1 MLQWYRATVG
11 GDKKKMNAQ
20 TRART
25 STAKVLQFL
34 LFSGF
39 ATIGPQCAT
48 AQTQEKGD
56 IQAPEVEV
64 VGTYQTAVGTS
75 DSASAGTVT
84 SRRVETRPALRP
96 GELLEYVPGVII
108 TQHSGDGKANQ
119 YFLRGF
125 NLDHGTD
132 FAIDVAGM
140 PVNMPTHA
148 HGQGYADLNFLIPEL
163 VSGIDYRK
171 GPYYAE
177 VADFSAAGAAS
188 IHYANS
194 LPYTIGS
201 VTIGEHDYKRALL
214 AGSPN
219 FGGGTLL
226 YGIELLGQDGPWD
239 NPENFKKFNTALR
252 YSRGDSA
259 DGFSVTAMAYKAD
272 WDSTDQIP
280 RSAVD
285 SGQIGR
291 FGAIDPSDGGET
303 SRYSLS
309 YDQHHDF
316 GGGRAVVDA
325 YAIRSK
331 LKLWSNFTF
340 FLDDTTNGDQFEQ
353 AEERT
358 VIGLH
363 PRVEFYSK
371 LAGMDSIF
379 KIGLQARR
387 DDIDPVGLYH
397 TVARDRISTTRE
409 DKVVETSVGIYVEE
423 TLHVTEKFRS
433 ILGLRG
439 DQYNFDVDSN
449 IPQNSGKVDD
459 SIISPK
465 LSLIFGPWAKTEYFL
480 NAGRGFH
487 SNDAR
492 GTTITLDPT
501 DPLLLKPAD
510 PVDPLVRSTGA
521 EIGVRTEII
530 RNLESSLSLWELKLD
545 SELLFVGDAGT
556 TEASRPSERTGVEWT
571 NHYRPKPW
579 LLVDF
584 DLSVSRARFTDED
597 PAGDSIPGSI
607 EKVASFGVTV
617 DSLGPWYGMLQYRYF
632 GPRPLIE
639 DDSVRSSSTQ
649 LTNLRVGYK
658 IDPKWRLHLDVF
670 NLFDREDSDIEYFYE
685 SRVQPTDAA
694 FEQIHFHPV
703 EPRTLRLTLTGYF

>member
-1 MLQWYRATVG
+1 MRAI
-11 GDKKKMNAQ
+11 
-20 TRART
+20 TRAKT
-25 STAKVLQFL
+25 GAAKIIQFFL
-34 LFSGF
+34 ISGF
-39 ATIGPQCAT
+39 AAVGTNCAT
-48 AQTQEKGD
+48 SLAQEAGA
-56 IQAPEVEV
+56 ILAPEVEV
-64 VGTYQTAVGTS
+64 IGTYQTGVGTS
-75 DSASAGTVT
+75 DAASQGTVT
-84 SRRVETRPALRP
+84 ARRVETRPALRP

-177 VADFSAAGAAS
+177 VGDFSSAGAAS

-194 LPYTIGS
+194 LPYTVGA
-201 VTIGEHDYKRALL
+201 VTIGEHAYKRALL

-226 YGIELLGQDGPWD
+226 YGLELMGQDGPWD
-239 NPENFKKFNTALR
+239 NPENFKKFNGALR
-252 YSRGDSA
+252 YSRGDKS
-259 DGFSVTAMAYKAD
+259 DGFSVTAMAYQAD

-280 RSAVD
+280 LSSVT

-291 FGAIDPSDGGET
+291 FGAIDPTDGGET

-309 YDQHHDF
+309 YEQHDDF
-316 GGGRAVVDA
+316 GGGRVVVDA
-325 YAIRSK
+325 YAIKSK
-331 LKLWSNFTF
+331 LNLWSNFTF
-340 FLDDTTNGDQFEQ
+340 FLDDQINGDQFEQ
-353 AEERT
+353 AEDRT
-358 VIGLH
+358 VLGLH
-363 PRVEFYSK
+363 PRLEFFNK
-371 LAGMDSIF
+371 LAGMNSIF
-379 KIGLQARR
+379 KLGLQVRR

-409 DKVVETSVGIYVEE
+409 DKVVETSVGIYAEE
-423 TLHVTEKFRS
+423 TLQVTDKFRA
-433 ILGLRG
+433 IVGLRG
-439 DQYNFDVDSN
+439 DQYNFDVDSS
-449 IPQNSGKVDD
+449 IAANSGKVDD
-459 SIISPK
+459 SIVSPK
-465 LSLIFGPWAKTEYFL
+465 LSLILGPWAKTEYFF
-480 NAGRGFH
+480 NYGYGFH

-492 GTTITLDPT
+492 GTTITVDPNT
-501 DPLLLKPAD
+501 LGPAD

-530 RNLESSLSLWELKLD
+530 HNLESSLSLWELKLD

-556 TEASRPSERTGVEWT
+556 TEPSRPSKRTGVEWT
-571 NHYRPKPW
+571 NHYRPLPW
-579 LLVDF
+579 LLVDL
-584 DLSVSRARFTDED
+584 DLCVSHARFTDED
-597 PAGDSIPGSI
+597 PAGDHIPGSI

-658 IDPKWRLHLDVF
+658 IDTKWRLHLDVF

-685 SRVQPTDAA
+685 SRVQPTDPA

-703 EPRTLRLTLTGYF
+703 EPRTFRLTLTGYF

>member
-1 MLQWYRATVG
+1 MKAATRITTDV
-11 GDKKKMNAQ
+11 A
-20 TRART
+20 
-25 STAKVLQFL
+25 STLQFCL
-34 LFSGF
+34 SLGF
-39 ATIGPQCAT
+39 AIVGPHCGT
-48 AQTQEKGD
+48 ALAQDKGD
-56 IQAPEVEV
+56 VQAPEVEV
-64 VGTYQTAVGTS
+64 IGTYQTGVGTS
-75 DSASAGTVT
+75 DAASQGTVT
-84 SRRVETRPALRP
+84 ARRVETRPALRP

-194 LPYTIGS
+194 LPHTIGS
-201 VTIGEHDYKRALL
+201 VTLGEHNYKRALL
-214 AGSPN
+214 AGSPS

-226 YGIELLGQDGPWD
+226 YGVELIGQDGPWD

-259 DGFSVTAMAYKAD
+259 DGFSVTGMAYKAD

-285 SGQIGR
+285 SGLIGR
-291 FGAIDPSDGGET
+291 FGAIDPTDGGET

-309 YDQHHDF
+309 YEQHHDF
-316 GGGRAVVDA
+316 GGGRVVFDA
-325 YAIRSK
+325 YAIHSK
-331 LKLWSNFTF
+331 LNLFSNFTF

-353 AEERT
+353 AENRT
-358 VIGLH
+358 VLGLH
-363 PRVEFYSK
+363 PRVEFYNK

-379 KIGLQARR
+379 KIGLQVRR

-409 DKVVETSVGIYVEE
+409 DKVVETSIGIYVEE
-423 TLHVTEKFRS
+423 TLQVTEKFRS

-439 DQYNFDVDSN
+439 DQYDFDVDSN

-459 SIISPK
+459 SIVSPK

-480 NAGRGFH
+480 NYGYGFH

-501 DPLLLKPAD
+501 DPLLLTPAD
-510 PVDPLVRSTGA
+510 PVDPLVRSTGT
-521 EIGVRTEII
+521 EVGVRTEII
-530 RNLESSLSLWELKLD
+530 RNLESSLSLWELRLD

-556 TEASRPSERTGVEWT
+556 TEPSRPSKRTGVEWT
-571 NHYRPKPW
+571 NHYRPTPW
-579 LLVDF
+579 LLVDL
-584 DLSVSRARFTDED
+584 DLCVSHARFTDED
-597 PAGDSIPGSI
+597 PAGDHIPGSI

-685 SRVQPTDAA
+685 SRVQPTDPA

>member
-1 MLQWYRATVG
+1 MVFLSGGRVEKTKKAIKESVIGSVAGVVG
-11 GDKKKMNAQ
+11 GSLVCSALLQNALN
-20 TRART
+20 A
-25 STAKVLQFL
+25 AEADL
-34 LFSGF
+34 
-39 ATIGPQCAT
+39 A
-48 AQTQEKGD
+48 
-56 IQAPEVEV
+56 APEVEV
-64 VGTYQTAVGTS
+64 VGTYETGVGTS
-75 DSASAGTVT
+75 DSASEGRVT
-84 SRRVETRPALRP
+84 ARRIETRPALRP
-96 GELLEYVPGVII
+96 GEVLEYVPGVII

-194 LPYTIGS
+194 LPHTIGS

-219 FGGGTLL
+219 VGGGTLL
-226 YGIELLGQDGPWD
+226 YGIELIGQDGPWD
-239 NPENFKKFNTALR
+239 NPENFKKFNAALH
-252 YSRGDSA
+252 YSRGDRA
-259 DGFSVTAMAYKAD
+259 DGFSVTGMAYKAD

-280 RSAVD
+280 QRAVD
-285 SGQIGR
+285 SGLIGR

-309 YDQHHDF
+309 YEQHHDF
-316 GGGRAVVDA
+316 GGGRVAVDA
-325 YAIRSK
+325 YAIHSK
-331 LKLWSNFTF
+331 LNLWSNFTF
-340 FLDDTTNGDQFEQ
+340 FTDQANGDQFEQ
-353 AEERT
+353 AEDRT
-358 VIGLH
+358 VLGVH
-363 PRVEFYSK
+363 PRVEFYNK

-379 KIGLQARR
+379 KIGMQARR
-387 DDIDPVGLYH
+387 DDIEPVGLYH
-397 TVARDRISTTRE
+397 TVARQRIGTTRE
-409 DKVVETSVGIYVEE
+409 DKVVETSVGIYAEE
-423 TLHVTEKFRS
+423 TLHVAEKFRT

-439 DQYNFDVDSN
+439 DQYNFDVNSN

-459 SIISPK
+459 SIVSPK

-480 NAGRGFH
+480 NYGYGFH

-492 GTTITLDPT
+492 GTTITVNPGTLG
-501 DPLLLKPAD
+501 PAEK
-510 PVDPLVRSTGA
+510 VDPLVRSKGA
-521 EIGVRTEII
+521 EVGVRSEII
-530 RNLESSLSLWELKLD
+530 PDLETSLSLWQLKLD

-556 TEASRPSERTGVEWT
+556 TEPSRPSKRTGIEWT
-571 NHYRPKPW
+571 NHYKPYSW

-597 PAGDSIPGSI
+597 PAGNHIPGSI

-617 DSLGPWYGMLQYRYF
+617 DSFGPWYGMLQHRYF

-639 DDSVRSSSTQ
+639 DDSVRSKATQ
-649 LTNLRVGYK
+649 ITNVRVGYK
-658 IDPKWRLHLDVF
+658 IDPKWRVHMDVF
-670 NLFDREDSDIEYFYE
+670 NLFDRKDSDIEYFYASQLRGE
-685 SRVQPTDAA
+685 AA
-694 FEQIHFHPV
+694 PVDDIHFHPV
-703 EPRTLRLTLTGYF
+703 EPRTFRVTLTGYF